1 MPPVNGAPA
10 SGLASLERIDRETVS
25 GRVYRDLRELLI
37 SGEISPGEKLAL
49 RSVAAALGTSLM
61 PVRDAVAR
69 LAAEQAVE
77 VMPNRTVRV
86 PVMTRGRFEELRTI
100 RLMLEGHCTEM
111 AAAHATPQDLTRIRE
126 LHADFTAEHDMDDPD
141 AGRLI
146 RLNKEFHFAVY
157 KASRMPVALQMIE
170 GLWLQIG
177 PVLNFDLRTK
187 SERLSRRVAVGH
199 HTELLAALERR
210 DGPAA
215 RKALSDDIVSAGD
228 FILGRNVLPVT

>member
-1 MPPVNGAPA
+1 
-10 SGLASLERIDRETVS
+10 
-25 GRVYRDLRELLI
+25 
-37 SGEISPGEKLAL
+37 
-49 RSVAAALGTSLM
+49 M

-111 AAAHATPQDLTRIRE
+111 AAAQATPQDLTRLGE

-215 RKALSDDIVSAGD
+215 RKALSEDIVSAGD
-228 FILGRNVLPVT
+228 FILGRNVLPVE